1 MKFMKASFFLIAI
14 LLLSSFGSRLK
25 AETFIIA
32 DRKTDSI
39 LAVEILEEAIERVE
53 KTLGLSSD
61 DSLAIYIVDSKEK
74 FDSLAGRNIPDWGA
88 GVAIPIRR
96 RIVIKSQRLLT
107 GSKGMRELL
116 IHEYSHVALA
126 RYARYHHVP
135 RWLDEGMAVYH
146 SAEWGWQDNLAVSW
160 AAVLGYLVPLPKIER
175 LNSFSGDQAQLS
187 YSESYLAFTYF
198 VETYGISS
206 LHIVLDNYRRN
217 KGNDEAFQNAIGI
230 DYAGFNDE
238 FMTYLNGRYNVV
250 TLIFDSS
257 ILWVVMAFVFVL
269 GLILNRVRRKKKY
282 AELDEYEKLHSSDFD
297 YGEVEEPDEDKPW
310 D

>member
-1 MKFMKASFFLIAI
+1 MSGQ
-14 LLLSSFGSRLK
+14 LSARNY
-25 AETFIIA
+25 IIA
-32 DRKTDSI
+32 DYEPDSV
-39 LAVEILEEAIERVE
+39 LAVTILNEAVAQVE
-53 KTLGLSSD
+53 KTLGRLID
-61 DSLAIYIVDSKEK
+61 DSLVIYIVSTKSR
-74 FDSLAGRNIPDWGA
+74 FDSLTGRGIPDWGA

-96 RIVIKSQRLLT
+96 RIVIKSPRLLT

-126 RYARYHHVP
+126 RFVRYHHVP

-160 AAVLGYLVPLPKIER
+160 AAVLGYLVPLPNIEK
-175 LNSFSGDQAQLS
+175 LNSFSGEQAQLS
-187 YSESYLAFTYF
+187 YSQSYLGFEYF
-198 VETYGISS
+198 VDNYGLSS
-206 LHIVLDNYRRN
+206 LHILLDNYRRG
-217 KGNDEAFQNAIGI
+217 KGNDIAFKRAIGL

-238 FMTYLNGRYNVV
+238 FMVYLKGRYNVV

-257 ILWVVMAFVFVL
+257 MLWVILAFLFVL
-269 GLILNRVRRKKKY
+269 GLILNRVRRKKRY
-282 AELDEYEKLHSSDFD
+282 AELEEYEKYHSSDFD